1 MANRVTVDEF
11 ITDAI
16 MEGVRR
22 VPYLFMENLE
32 NELRKD
38 VIISEAGN
46 AENYLQ
52 YLIDETASSIQ

>member
-1 MANRVTVDEF
+1 
-11 ITDAI
+11 

>member
-1 MANRVTVDEF
+1 MADRVTVDEF